1 MYDKNKNYK
10 WDTDS
15 QFSFS
20 GAEFGMILNTFR
32 AILSTEQAAQILLV
46 DRANS
51 IMEEKMKQYVESGI
65 IKEYK
70 ENESKEN
77 FSESNK

>member
-51 IMEEKMKQYVESGI
+51 IMENKMNEYVENGI
-65 IKEYK
+65 IKEAH
-70 ENESKEN
+70 ESKEN
-77 FSESNK
+77 SAPD